1 MKATEKHTK
10 LSVVLSLLF
19 LFAILPV
26 FFLVCHGS
34 VEPLSVS
41 VSASAQQICGTAF
54 SHTVEVSWAVVG
66 GTPPYTGNITIT
78 DPSGGTEVI
87 TGIPSEGM
95 RIFELA
101 APGGG
106 TASVKVDAADS
117 SGAHSSATA
126 HVKLLPCVAESA
138 PSGELPPFDFV
149 VDPGVRPIQE
159 FIDPLRNGVPRR
171 VAALED
177 PNGRA
182 SSFVEDE
189 VLLQTRDTG
198 FLNLFLAR
206 YGGQVV
212 STIDPAIAGL
222 NDLAPIY
229 IIRVD
234 PEAASLDSFEEHVT
248 AISEADGRIATG
260 LYRFSSERGARL
272 VALAMAE
279 AFFGNPVGVNWVG
292 GGHSIPT
299 STMEGPVGFDIPGF
313 TPDAYQWDHFRAET
327 PQDIGVPEAWSLL
340 FHTGRLSNAVTIAVI
355 DGGFSPNDDLDPWKT
370 ESTVYGTSATGSEN
384 SMSCGGGDCPWHG
397 SNVWSTAMATPDNAF
412 GAAGTA
418 GPVGRAIVV
427 YVGADIG
434 SWTTGILVAKAEG
447 AQIINLSLGMNVP
460 QIFAPTLMISEDV
473 FEAVHDDNTLIFS
486 SAGNDG
492 ANVDGE
498 MCGLVGW
505 WLILVER
512 CFEDTWYIPCEN
524 NGVICVG
531 GLGWNSQYGHG
542 SSNYGRDS
550 VDIYAPFS
558 GYVAPDP
565 EFVDREGIAFRDAAQ
580 WFNGTSHA
588 SPYAAGV
595 AALIWAANPDLSAN
609 EVWEIMQETGHSR
622 YPGAPVKWV
631 NAYDAVLQALG
642 SALFVEIDLPA
653 GGATL
658 SRGIPVE
665 LAGRATYIGEPGQ
678 VVDCTVAWSS
688 SLDGLLGD
696 QEMTLIVGPDG
707 FVTQHAFA
715 TAFLSSQGGHAIEL
729 SAEISTPA
737 LIAEDEVLVSVGSV
751 PPSVRIT
758 APPSGTEICPGE
770 RVTLRGTAWDPDG
783 REELLDTA
791 FVWTTTIGSGPI
803 GIGPVV
809 STGELMPGIHTITLT
824 VTDSDGLPGRD
835 SIELHVHRPS
845 DIECAGNRG
854 PRPEI
859 IHPENGTR
867 YRATLQ
873 DSAGL
878 YFAFVSFEAMG
889 NDDHDS
895 DEDLIFTWY
904 VDDRYLGTGRTLLD
918 MVVYASASRRTI
930 RVMAV
935 DTEGATGEDQIE
947 IVVELFI

>member
-1 MKATEKHTK
+1 MKLTRRHSKQ
-10 LSVVLSLLF
+10 SVLFSLLF
-19 LFAILPV
+19 LFSILPV

-41 VSASAQQICGTAF
+41 VSASVQQICATTF
-54 SHTVEVSWAVVG
+54 SHTVEVSWAAAG
-66 GTPPYTGNITIT
+66 GTPPHTGSITIT
-78 DPSGGTEVI
+78 NPSGGTEVV
-87 TGIPSEGM
+87 TGIPSEGT

-117 SGAHSSATA
+117 SGAYSSATV
-126 HVKLLPCVAESA
+126 HVKLQPCVAEST
-138 PSGELPPFDFV
+138 PSGELPPFEFA
-149 VDPGVRPIQE
+149 VDPDVRPIQE
-159 FIDPLRNGVPRR
+159 FIDPLRDSVPRR

-177 PNGRA
+177 PNGRT

-189 VLLQTRDTG
+189 VLLQTRDTS

-212 STIDPAIAGL
+212 STINPTIAGL
-222 NDLAPIY
+222 SDFAPIY

-234 PEAASLDSFEEHVT
+234 PEVASLDSFEEHVT
-248 AISEADGRIATG
+248 AISEANNRIASG

-279 AFFGNPVGVNWVG
+279 AFFGNRVGVNWVG
-292 GGHSIPT
+292 SGHSIPV
-299 STMEGPVGFDIPGF
+299 STTEGPAGFDIPGYI
-313 TPDAYQWDHFRAET
+313 PDAYQWDHFRTET

-340 FHTGRLSNAVTIAVI
+340 FHTGKLLNAVTIAVI
-355 DGGFSPNDDLDPWKT
+355 DGGFSPNEDLDPWKA
-370 ESTVYGTSATGSEN
+370 ESVVYGTSATGSEN
-384 SMSCGGGDCPWHG
+384 SMSCSGSDCPWHG
-397 SNVWSTAMATPDNAF
+397 SNVWSAAMATPDNAF

-418 GPVGRAIVV
+418 GPVSRAVVV

-460 QIFAPTLMISEDV
+460 QIFAPTLMIFEDV

-486 SAGNDG
+486 AAGNDG

-505 WLILVER
+505 PILVER

-531 GLGWNSQYGHG
+531 GLGWNSQYGDG

-550 VDIYAPFS
+550 VDIYAPFN
-558 GYVAPDP
+558 GFVAPDP
-565 EFVDREGIAFRDAAQ
+565 EFVDREGVASRDAAKLVS
-580 WFNGTSHA
+580 GTSYA

-609 EVWEIMQETGHSR
+609 EVWEIMQETAHSR
-622 YPGAPVKWV
+622 YPGAPVRWV
-631 NAYDAVLQALG
+631 NAYDAVLHALG

-653 GGATL
+653 DGATL
-658 SRGIPVE
+658 SRGIPVV
-665 LAGRATYIGEPGQ
+665 LAGRVTYTGEPGQ
-678 VVDCTVAWSS
+678 AVDCTVEWSS

-707 FVTQHAFA
+707 IVTQHAFA
-715 TAFLSSQGGHAIEL
+715 TASFSSQGGHAIEL
-729 SAEISTPA
+729 SAEISAPA
-737 LIAEDEVLVSVGSV
+737 LIAKDEVLVSVGSA

-783 REELLDTA
+783 REEFADTV
-791 FVWTTTIGSGPI
+791 FVWTTTIGSTPI

-809 STGELMPGIHTITLT
+809 STDELMSGIHTITLT

-845 DIECAGNRG
+845 DLECASNRG

-867 YRATLQ
+867 YRPTLQ
-873 DSAGL
+873 DSAGH
-878 YFAFVSFEAMG
+878 YFAFVSFEAVG

-904 VDDRYLGTGRTLLD
+904 DNDRYVGTGRTLSD
-918 MVVYASASRRTI
+918 VAVYASASRRTI
-930 RVMAV
+930 RVVAV
-935 DTEGATGEDQIE
+935 DTDGATGEDQIE
-947 IVVELFI
+947 IVVELLI